1 MEKIKKTKKTILI
14 LIITFFIIN
23 INVFAYQETTEGKEY
38 VTFKIYDSLD
48 KYEEE
53 NQYEI
58 VPYSL
63 GKISTLE
70 PVFIRLNDGKD
81 SVEVYFKYLGSD
93 SANLLEVWNFIVKDS
108 NFLNQKILAEIPHAF
123 ITERANTL
131 VYFKIG
137 EISLPKKFDKVRVDC
152 TQIKIYILNYGWYVA
167 SDPIGSWVVKK

>member
-1 MEKIKKTKKTILI
+1 MKNKKTILI

-23 INVFAYQETTEGKEY
+23 INVFAYQETTEDKEY

-48 KYEEE
+48 QYEEE
-53 NQYEI
+53 NPYEI

-70 PVFIRLNDGKD
+70 PVFIRLNDGT
-81 SVEVYFKYLGSD
+81 D
-93 SANLLEVWNFIVKDS
+93 SANILEVKNFIVKDS

-123 ITERANTL
+123 IKEYANTL

-137 EISLPKKFDKVRVDC
+137 
-152 TQIKIYILNYGWYVA
+152 
-167 SDPIGSWVVKK
+167 